1 MADVL
6 KLKDGDVRPVAG
18 VEDVIEI
25 IKEKLG
31 DDIANYL
38 SEELELQAE
47 EYNALDEAYDALVEE
62 YDALTEEYD
71 ALTEKNNVLEK
82 GYDELEKEYD
92 ALISKLE
99 DSCSENNIPLPK
111 WYWDSDSF

>member
-38 SEELELQAE
+38 
-47 EYNALDEAYDALVEE
+47 
-62 YDALTEEYD
+62 
-71 ALTEKNNVLEK
+71 LEK
-82 GYDELEKEYD
+82 LEEYDELEKEYD
-92 ALISKLE
+92 KIIASLE
-99 DSCSENNIPLPK
+99 VFYEITKDDRYSEDNEYDPE
-111 WYWDSDSF
+111 WYWDSAWYWDFN